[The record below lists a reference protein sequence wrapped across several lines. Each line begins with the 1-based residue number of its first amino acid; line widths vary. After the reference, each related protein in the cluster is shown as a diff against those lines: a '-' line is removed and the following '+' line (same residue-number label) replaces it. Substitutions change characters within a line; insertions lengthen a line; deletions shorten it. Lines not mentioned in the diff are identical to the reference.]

1 MPKLRTENFSGGDM
15 SWLGSSHG
23 IGNARTGTL
32 KISGFV
38 AATHYPN
45 GYIPSGTPVNVA
57 SESAVVPYV
66 DGAGAKLGFVLT
78 DQQVVAG
85 SGDIAAPILR
95 HGMVIAANLPGAAFT
110 PPATGSSA
118 GFTFVGGA

>member
-1 MPKLRTENFSGGDM
+1 MPKLRTEIFSGGDM

-32 KISGFV
+32 NISAFTAG
-38 AATHYPN
+38 THYPN

-66 DGAGAKLGFVLT
+66 DGASAKLGFVLT

-85 SGDIAAPILR
+85 SGNIAAPILR
-95 HGMVIAANLPGAAFT
+95 HGMVIAAKVPGAFT
-110 PPATGSSA
+110 PPVTGSSA